1 MLSDAHT
8 FSSLLSFFVGACSM
22 IEKYELRNVFQGVVH
37 REVKT
42 GFGSYVLKTDTL
54 MQSTRLIFEK
64 KSKFD
69 TFFEGKAVENL
80 YFCSQIN
87 RNLHEKKNLNTDVA
101 CTDIN

>member
-1 MLSDAHT
+1 
-8 FSSLLSFFVGACSM
+8 
-22 IEKYELRNVFQGVVH
+22 VFQGVVH

-69 TFFEGKAVENL
+69 TLLK
-80 YFCSQIN
+80 
-87 RNLHEKKNLNTDVA
+87 EKP
-101 CTDIN
+101 

>member
-1 MLSDAHT
+1 M
-8 FSSLLSFFVGACSM
+8 
-22 IEKYELRNVFQGVVH
+22 FQGVVH

-69 TFFEGKAVENL
+69 TAFEGKAVE
-80 YFCSQIN
+80 I
-87 RNLHEKKNLNTDVA
+87 
-101 CTDIN
+101 CTFAAR

>member
-1 MLSDAHT
+1 
-8 FSSLLSFFVGACSM
+8 
-22 IEKYELRNVFQGVVH
+22 VFQGVVH

-69 TFFEGKAVENL
+69 TAFEGKAVENL
-80 YFCSQIN
+80 GLH
-87 RNLHEKKNLNTDVA
+87 RNAVIPTSCRDSRRSLK
-101 CTDIN
+101 

>member
-1 MLSDAHT
+1 M
-8 FSSLLSFFVGACSM
+8 
-22 IEKYELRNVFQGVVH
+22 FQGVVH

-69 TFFEGKAVENL
+69 TLLK
-80 YFCSQIN
+80 
-87 RNLHEKKNLNTDVA
+87 EKPWKFVLLQPDKSGFV
-101 CTDIN
+101 

>member
-1 MLSDAHT
+1 MFHNLKILSDGTHI
-8 FSSLLSFFVGACSM
+8 FFPPFVLRGGM
-22 IEKYELRNVFQGVVH
+22 FHDWRKGKKKYELRNVFQGVVH

-69 TFFEGKAVENL
+69 TLLK
-80 YFCSQIN
+80 
-87 RNLHEKKNLNTDVA
+87 EKP
-101 CTDIN
+101 